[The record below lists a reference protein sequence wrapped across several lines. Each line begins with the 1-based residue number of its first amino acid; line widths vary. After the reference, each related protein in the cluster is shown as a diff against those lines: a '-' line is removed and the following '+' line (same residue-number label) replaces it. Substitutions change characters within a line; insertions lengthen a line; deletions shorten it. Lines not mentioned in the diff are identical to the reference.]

1 MVSNLT
7 VNTMGKV
14 RTKLVK
20 RVARELLE
28 KYPELFTRD
37 FEHNK
42 QAVMRVATI
51 PSKKL
56 RNKIAG
62 YITHLIAVS
71 EKRRLKQ
78 KAEAEA

>member
-1 MVSNLT
+1 
-7 VNTMGKV
+7 MGKV

-28 KYPELFTRD
+28 KYPDLFTRN

-42 QAVMRVATI
+42 QVVKRVATI
-51 PSKKL
+51 PSKRL

-71 EKRRLKQ
+71 EKRRQ
-78 KAEAEA
+78 RQTAETEA